1 MKRIQRQLTSR
12 LSAGFAQAPARR
24 YPLRQGLLVPVTTAS
39 ADDRPCATNSW
50 LARDTPSVAMRRA
63 DLGRHT
69 PGLGHIKH
77 THRKGT

>member
-1 MKRIQRQLTSR
+1 
-12 LSAGFAQAPARR
+12 
-24 YPLRQGLLVPVTTAS
+24 
-39 ADDRPCATNSW
+39 
-50 LARDTPSVAMRRA
+50 MRRA